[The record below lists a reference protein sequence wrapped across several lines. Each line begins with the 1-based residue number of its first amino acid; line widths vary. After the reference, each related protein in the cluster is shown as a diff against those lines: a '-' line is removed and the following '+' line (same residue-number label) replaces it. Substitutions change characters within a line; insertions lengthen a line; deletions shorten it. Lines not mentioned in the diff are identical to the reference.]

1 MSGGRAVGRRARRR
15 RNYYG
20 TVALSEA
27 ERLELSRAGSVEGLA
42 DEIALLRAQLKRA
55 VEASPQSVKARKDL
69 RVVSQGIETLLKA
82 VSTQYRLS
90 PRSSRDLAANMT
102 AVLNQLGD
110 QLLPADR

>member
-1 MSGGRAVGRRARRR
+1 MRPTVDRRRRR

-20 TVALSEA
+20 TLALSKA

-42 DEIALLRAQLKRA
+42 DEIALLRTQLKKA
-55 VEASPQSVKARKDL
+55 VGASPRSVKARKDL
-69 RVVSQGIETLLKA
+69 RVVTQGVETLLKA

-90 PRSSRDLAANMT
+90 PRSSHDLAENM
-102 AVLNQLGD
+102 AAALNQIGD